1 MKKKFDLSLYLVLDA
16 NLCMTPDGMVET
28 TRKAI
33 DGGCTI
39 VQLRAPEWKKK
50 KVLEAARK
58 LKALLEPEGIPL
70 IINDHIDVALLS
82 KADGLHVGQDDISPT
97 DARALLG
104 KKAVI
109 GLSIGSGE
117 EMREADPEAD
127 YFGIGPVYA
136 TQTKKDAGAAVGI
149 EGLKELCAMTEKPCV
164 AIGGINRSNA
174 FKCVEAGADGVAVV
188 SAICGA
194 DDPEAATAAI
204 LQETDLAKRS

>member
-104 KKAVI
+104 NKAVI
-109 GLSIGSGE
+109 GLSIGRASC
-117 EMREADPEAD
+117 RER
-127 YFGIGPVYA
+127 V
-136 TQTKKDAGAAVGI
+136 
-149 EGLKELCAMTEKPCV
+149 
-164 AIGGINRSNA
+164 
-174 FKCVEAGADGVAVV
+174 
-188 SAICGA
+188 
-194 DDPEAATAAI
+194 
-204 LQETDLAKRS
+204 

>member
-82 KADGLHVGQDDISPT
+82 KADGLHVGLIRPITSAS
-97 DARALLG
+97 ARYTRLKPRKTQAQQS
-104 KKAVI
+104 
-109 GLSIGSGE
+109 GLRG
-117 EMREADPEAD
+117 
-127 YFGIGPVYA
+127 
-136 TQTKKDAGAAVGI
+136 
-149 EGLKELCAMTEKPCV
+149 
-164 AIGGINRSNA
+164 
-174 FKCVEAGADGVAVV
+174 
-188 SAICGA
+188 
-194 DDPEAATAAI
+194 
-204 LQETDLAKRS
+204 

>member
-16 NLCMTPDGMVET
+16 NLCKTPDGMVET

-104 KKAVI
+104 KKSSHRPFDRKQRRNA
-109 GLSIGSGE
+109 GS
-117 EMREADPEAD
+117 RP
-127 YFGIGPVYA
+127 
-136 TQTKKDAGAAVGI
+136 
-149 EGLKELCAMTEKPCV
+149 
-164 AIGGINRSNA
+164 
-174 FKCVEAGADGVAVV
+174 
-188 SAICGA
+188 
-194 DDPEAATAAI
+194 
-204 LQETDLAKRS
+204 